1 MADTY
6 PSKAYIDNHGNY
18 VHDPLNQHYSEEAA
32 KGKLAPQDRGQQKH
46 PFGKIGYCEAHKRL
60 GCEACA

>member
-1 MADTY
+1 MADTH

-18 VHDPLNQHYSEEAA
+18 VHDPLNQHYAEEAA
-32 KGKLAPQDRGQQKH
+32 KGKLAPQD
-46 PFGKIGYCEAHKRL
+46 GYCDAHKRL